1 MEGLYEKLLVSLQE
15 ENKEKA
21 LNLCITALK
30 EKTISIVDL
39 YQSILSPVL
48 NHIIEEYPNKA

>member
-21 LNLCITALK
+21 FNICITALK
-30 EKTISIVDL
+30 EKSISIVDL
-39 YQSILSPVL
+39 YQGILSPAL
-48 NHIIEEYPNKA
+48 NHII